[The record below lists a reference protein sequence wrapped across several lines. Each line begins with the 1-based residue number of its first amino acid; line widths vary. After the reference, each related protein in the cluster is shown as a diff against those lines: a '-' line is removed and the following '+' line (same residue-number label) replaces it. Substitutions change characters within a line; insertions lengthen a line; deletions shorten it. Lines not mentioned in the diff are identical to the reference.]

1 MNEWKVRRKEQIKNT
16 NVRQKRKRGEK
27 RLEKRRGMIKNENVQ
42 AVNQMDRYTVHVLSL
57 AVL

>member
-1 MNEWKVRRKEQIKNT
+1 MNEWKVGRKEQTKNT
-16 NVRQKRKRGEK
+16 NVRQKLKRGEK

>member
-1 MNEWKVRRKEQIKNT
+1 MNEWKARRKEQAKNT